1 MCATWIH
8 TIIDGILEGI
18 NTHPNVS
25 SFEAD
30 SLVIGFLADFNGR
43 HNLCPTLEVM
53 RVLISY
59 FVSTNIFVV
68 NVMLVL
74 SSGIIINILTVSFLW
89 CESVP
94 NSV

>member
-30 SLVIGFLADFNGR
+30 SFFGYWISSWFQWEAQLMSHIRCDEGVDFLF
-43 HNLCPTLEVM
+43 CK
-53 RVLISY
+53 Y
-59 FVSTNIFVV
+59 
-68 NVMLVL
+68 
-74 SSGIIINILTVSFLW
+74 
-89 CESVP
+89 
-94 NSV
+94 